1 MGMGNCDKYLRS
13 QVLTRDDHIFTLHFP
28 TTSKEASS
36 SKNSVLIPIPI
47 NFRRIPVRRLSML
60 GVLALSVA
68 STLSFSG
75 CGGGATEGNLKP
87 GVTITPEQSAEK
99 AKAVMKG
106 MEGQYKGAPG
116 VPASSKAK

>member
-1 MGMGNCDKYLRS
+1 MS
-13 QVLTRDDHIFTLHFP
+13 QVLTRNDHIFTLHFP

-36 SKNSVLIPIPI
+36 SQKFGMNHRFDQI
-47 NFRRIPVRRLSML
+47 RRILVRKLSMMA
-60 GVLALSVA
+60 VLALSVV

-87 GVTITPEQSAEK
+87 GAVITPEQSAEK

-116 VPASSKAK
+116 VPSSASKAK